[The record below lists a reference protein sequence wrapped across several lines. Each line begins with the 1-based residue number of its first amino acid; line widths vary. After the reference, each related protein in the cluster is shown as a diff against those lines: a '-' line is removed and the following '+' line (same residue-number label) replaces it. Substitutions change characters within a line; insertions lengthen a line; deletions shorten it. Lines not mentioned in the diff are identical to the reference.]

1 MVFRD
6 SVVIFQ
12 DNIYVVVGKW
22 ARVLRFLSMQF
33 SSFVQKQKQKQKQ
46 KVAENELNVWS
57 KSLGSKP

>member
-6 SVVIFQ
+6 GVVIFQ

-22 ARVLRFLSMQF
+22 TRLLRFLLMQF
-33 SSFVQKQKQKQKQ
+33 SSFVQKQKQ
-46 KVAENELNVWS
+46 KVAENELNVRS

>member
-6 SVVIFQ
+6 GVVIFQ

-22 ARVLRFLSMQF
+22 TRVLRFLSMQF
-33 SSFVQKQKQKQKQ
+33 SSFVQKQKQK
-46 KVAENELNVWS
+46 VSENELNVRS

>member
-6 SVVIFQ
+6 GVVIFQ

-22 ARVLRFLSMQF
+22 TRVLRFLSMQF
-33 SSFVQKQKQKQKQ
+33 SSFVQKQKQK
-46 KVAENELNVWS
+46 VAENELNVRS

>member
-12 DNIYVVVGKW
+12 DNIYVVVGNW
-22 ARVLRFLSMQF
+22 TRVLRFLSMQF
-33 SSFVQKQKQKQKQ
+33 SSFVQKQKQKQK
-46 KVAENELNVWS
+46 VAENELNVRS

>member
-6 SVVIFQ
+6 GVVIFQ

-22 ARVLRFLSMQF
+22 TRLLRFLSMQF
-33 SSFVQKQKQKQKQ
+33 SSFVQKQKQK
-46 KVAENELNVWS
+46 VAENELNVRS

>member
-6 SVVIFQ
+6 GVVIFQ

-22 ARVLRFLSMQF
+22 TWVLRFLSMQF
-33 SSFVQKQKQKQKQ
+33 SSFVQKQKQKQK
-46 KVAENELNVWS
+46 VAENELNVRS

>member
-6 SVVIFQ
+6 GVVIFQ
-12 DNIYVVVGKW
+12 DNIVVGKW
-22 ARVLRFLSMQF
+22 TRVLRFLSMQF

>member
-6 SVVIFQ
+6 GVVIFQ

-22 ARVLRFLSMQF
+22 TWVLRFLSMQF
-33 SSFVQKQKQKQKQ
+33 SSFVQKQKQK
-46 KVAENELNVWS
+46 VAENELNVRS

>member
-22 ARVLRFLSMQF
+22 TRVIRFLSMQF
-33 SSFVQKQKQKQKQ
+33 SLFVQKQKQKQ
-46 KVAENELNVWS
+46 KVAENELNVRS

>member
-6 SVVIFQ
+6 GVVIFQ

-22 ARVLRFLSMQF
+22 TRLLKFLSMQF
-33 SSFVQKQKQKQKQ
+33 SSFVQKQKQK
-46 KVAENELNVWS
+46 VAENELNVRS

>member
-22 ARVLRFLSMQF
+22 TQVLRFLSMQF
-33 SSFVQKQKQKQKQ
+33 SSFVQKQKQKQK
-46 KVAENELNVWS
+46 VAENELNVRS

>member
-6 SVVIFQ
+6 GVVIFQ

-22 ARVLRFLSMQF
+22 TRALRFLSMQF
-33 SSFVQKQKQKQKQ
+33 SSFVQKQKQKQK
-46 KVAENELNVWS
+46 VAENKLNVRS

>member
-6 SVVIFQ
+6 GVVIFQ

-22 ARVLRFLSMQF
+22 TRVLRFLSMQF
-33 SSFVQKQKQKQKQ
+33 SSFVQKQKQKQ